1 MIMLIM
7 FAAFQS
13 QKAWGDIFAVVL
25 LGIVAFYMRRY
36 GYSRPA
42 LVVGFV
48 LADGIE
54 TNLYQTVN
62 FYGLDVFTRPI
73 FLVLLALAGICVYRS
88 EERRVGKEWVST
100 CKSRWSPYH

>member
-1 MIMLIM
+1 
-7 FAAFQS
+7 
-13 QKAWGDIFAVVL
+13 
-25 LGIVAFYMRRY
+25 MRRY

-62 FYGLDVFTRPI
+62 FYGLEVFTRPI
-73 FLVLLALAGICVYRS
+73 FLVLLALAGICVYYGMKPIKAQKQEANMTHMALGAVQLTFLGPKNGRAS
-88 EERRVGKEWVST
+88 HQGMMDTSG
-100 CKSRWSPYH
+100 

>member
-1 MIMLIM
+1 
-7 FAAFQS
+7 
-13 QKAWGDIFAVVL
+13 
-25 LGIVAFYMRRY
+25 MRRY

-54 TNLYQTVN
+54 TNLYQSVN

-73 FLVLLALAGICVYRS
+73 FLVLLALAGICVHYGMTRIKAQHQAANMAHMRLGPGETIFPGVTTRVAAFVFAFSRS
-88 EERRVGKEWVST
+88 LYFPTPS
-100 CKSRWSPYH
+100 